1 MSGSSRHGQR
11 NNRRMQKQRV
21 LVGVVGFSDVERHAL
36 NTVFRLSEERGLSYA
51 PWVPPVP
58 ADVNAALV
66 PPQVML
72 VDGSSA
78 EAVLSHARQLPRG
91 QWLIWVGPDA
101 PEHAWRVLERPIQWV
116 NILHDLDAVFAVH
129 QADSGLLDLDITSP
143 DRLHDDPSTA
153 ANQLKRAILVGVSHD
168 EASLLRNHLSLAGVD
183 EVDVSSTTNDTIDLL
198 GRNLYC
204 CGVFNLDDQHID
216 PWTLMALFRKRNSDA
231 LPVAISELA
240 GPLAG
245 WWSRRRTRRNAE
257 RLGIAALLARPL
269 DPEALSRWMDRL

>member
-1 MSGSSRHGQR
+1 M
-11 NNRRMQKQRV
+11 
-21 LVGVVGFSDVERHAL
+21 GVVGFSDVERHAL

-51 PWVPPVP
+51 PWTPPSPVD
-58 ADVNAALV
+58 AKAALV

-129 QADSGLLDLDITSP
+129 QADSGLLDLDVTSP
-143 DRLHDDPSTA
+143 ANLNDDPSA
-153 ANQLKRAILVGVSHD
+153 SDDPPKRAILVGVSGN
-168 EASLLRNHLSLAGVD
+168 EESVLRTNLSLVGVD
-183 EVDVSSTTNDTIDLL
+183 EVDVVTTTNDTIDLL
-198 GRNLYC
+198 GRHHYL

-216 PWTLMALFRKRNSDA
+216 PWTLMALFRRRNEDA

-257 RLGIAALLARPL
+257 RLGIVALLARPL
-269 DPEALSRWMDRL
+269 EPEELSKWMDRL

>member
-1 MSGSSRHGQR
+1 MGQR
-11 NNRRMQKQRV
+11 NNQRMQKQRV

-51 PWVPPVP
+51 PWIAP
-58 ADVNAALV
+58 APGDANAALV

-143 DRLHDDPSTA
+143 AVLHDEPDA
-153 ANQLKRAILVGVSHD
+153 AGSPPKRALLVGVSD
-168 EASLLRNHLSLAGVD
+168 EEASLLRHNLSLVGVE
-183 EVDVSSTTNDTIDLL
+183 EVDMVTTTNDTIDLL

-204 CGVFNLDDQHID
+204 FGVFNLDDQHID

-269 DPEALSRWMDRL
+269 ESEALSKWMERL

>member
-1 MSGSSRHGQR
+1 M
-11 NNRRMQKQRV
+11 
-21 LVGVVGFSDVERHAL
+21 GVVGFSDVERHAL

-51 PWVPPVP
+51 PWTPPSPVD
-58 ADVNAALV
+58 AKAALV

-129 QADSGLLDLDITSP
+129 QADSGLLDLDVTSP
-143 DRLHDDPSTA
+143 ANLNDDPSA
-153 ANQLKRAILVGVSHD
+153 SDDPPKRAILVGVSD
-168 EASLLRNHLSLAGVD
+168 NEESVLRNNLSLVGVD
-183 EVDVSSTTNDTIDLL
+183 EVDVATTTNDTIDLL
-198 GRNLYC
+198 GRNHYR

-216 PWTLMALFRKRNSDA
+216 PWTLMALFRRRNRDA

-269 DPEALSRWMDRL
+269 EPEELSKWMDRL

>member
-1 MSGSSRHGQR
+1 MGQR
-11 NNRRMQKQRV
+11 NIRRMQKQRV

-36 NTVFRLSEERGLSYA
+36 NTVFRLSEERDLSYG
-51 PWVPPVP
+51 PWTPPTA
-58 ADVNAALV
+58 ADPKSALA

-72 VDGSSA
+72 VDGTSA

-143 DRLHDDPSTA
+143 ANLHEDPSA
-153 ANQLKRAILVGVSHD
+153 AGAPPKRAILVGVTDD
-168 EASLLRNHLSLAGVD
+168 EAAVLRNSLSLAGVE
-183 EVDVSSTTNDTIDLL
+183 EVDTASTTNDTIDLL
-198 GRNLYC
+198 GRNLYR

-216 PWTLMALFRKRNSDA
+216 PWTLMALFRRRNRDA

-269 DPEALSRWMDRL
+269 QPEELSKWMDRL